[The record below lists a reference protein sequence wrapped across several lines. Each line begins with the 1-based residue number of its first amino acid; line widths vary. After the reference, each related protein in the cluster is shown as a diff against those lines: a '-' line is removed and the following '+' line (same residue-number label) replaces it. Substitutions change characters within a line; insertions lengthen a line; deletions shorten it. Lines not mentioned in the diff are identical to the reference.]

1 MPKKTLSVA
10 RVLREVTR
18 TYEHVIDKAALKV
31 ARAAWK
37 NAREET
43 RPARM
48 TRANAGRMTRA
59 NAGEIRDRAY
69 SIIDEWAMAPAA
81 TGPIVETVDSFLNTT
96 NLGFVLIGSSVD
108 PAKSQAR
115 AVARMAMRYD
125 IAREAGAYVGGLYEQ
140 AVEKAK

>member
-43 RPARM
+43 RPA
-48 TRANAGRMTRA
+48 RMTRA